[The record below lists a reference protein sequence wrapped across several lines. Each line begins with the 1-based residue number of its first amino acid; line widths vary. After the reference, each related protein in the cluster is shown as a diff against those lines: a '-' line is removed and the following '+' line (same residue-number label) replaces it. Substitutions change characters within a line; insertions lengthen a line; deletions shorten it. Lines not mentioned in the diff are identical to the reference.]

1 MNRISRYFPLLLI
14 LFAGSGCSA
23 LIYEIVWYQLLQLAI
38 GSTAVS
44 LGFLLATFMGGLCI
58 GSVWLPRWQPG
69 RQHPARMFAMLEL
82 GIAILA
88 ILVRFGIPLIDSV
101 YFVGVEHGMPN
112 MLLRAFISAVCL
124 LPPTILMGASLPA
137 MVRWI
142 EVRSTEV
149 LSNGAL
155 GESAWATLYG
165 ANTAGAVF
173 GCLFAGFYLLRN
185 YNTTVA
191 TLAAAAINLAVAG
204 ISFMLAKRVELQP
217 HPSGWGPERGFPAEQ
232 PRDDGASSQANSQ
245 AEVVAT
251 SQVPAVSRAT
261 AVSQMEVLRQ
271 DGNLP
276 IYIAVALSGAC
287 ALGGEVVWTR
297 LMGMLLG
304 NTVYVFSIILAVFLI
319 GLALGSIGASWI
331 LRSRPGVMHARAALG
346 WSQVLLTIAIAWTA
360 FMIADSLPYLPV
372 NPFLST
378 SPWFTFQFDLAR
390 CIWAVLPPA
399 ILWGASFPLGC
410 AAIVWHGRNSGATD
424 EDPGA
429 LVGGVYAA
437 NTLGAIVGALGV
449 SLALIPWIGT
459 RDSQRVLLAVSA
471 VAGLIVL
478 IPYLLRHWS
487 TQAVAWLTVSM
498 GVAVFLMVN
507 VDAVPGEL
515 IAYGRQMSINQ
526 NKSTILYTAE
536 GRNSSVAISK
546 WQNGAI
552 YVNVNGHVEATT
564 EIYDMKLQRMV
575 GHLPGLIHPNPKS
588 VLGIGFGAGV
598 SAGTFTRYPGIEH
611 ITICEIEPVI
621 PPTST
626 RFFGKQDYEVMNN
639 PRTHIIYDDA
649 RHYLLTTLDK
659 FDIIAS
665 DPLDVFVKGTAGLYS
680 KEYFERVKSRLNPGG
695 MFTLY
700 VPLYESDV
708 RTVKSELATF
718 FDVFPNGTVW
728 ANTIDG
734 QGYDMVFMGQV
745 EPLRINLDELNQRI
759 HRPDYAPVAQ
769 SLHDIDVGSLEALF
783 STYAGNQSDLEPWLR
798 GADINRDGDLRLQY
812 IAGWSIN
819 SRLENVIYRQMIAY
833 RRLPEQMFTGSP
845 ENVRY
850 MLDTMAGG
858 IK

>member
-58 GSVWLPRWQPG
+58 GSIWLPRWKPG
-69 RQHPARMFAMLEL
+69 QQHPARMFAMLEL

-112 MLLRAFISAVCL
+112 MLLRAFISAICL

-142 EVRSTEV
+142 EVRSTEE
-149 LSNGAL
+149 LSNGNL

-185 YNTTVA
+185 FDTTVA
-191 TLAAAAINLAVAG
+191 TLAAAAVNLAVAG
-204 ISFMLAKRVELQP
+204 ISFLLARRVESAPGALAQEP
-217 HPSGWGPERGFPAEQ
+217 ADER
-232 PRDDGASSQANSQ
+232 ASSPGDVPQA
-245 AEVVAT
+245 
-251 SQVPAVSRAT
+251 AVSHAT
-261 AVSQMEVLRQ
+261 AVSQMEVMRQ
-271 DGNLP
+271 EGNLP

-319 GLALGSIGASWI
+319 GLATGSIGASWI

-378 SPWFTFQFDLAR
+378 NPWFTFQFDLAR

-410 AAIVWHGRNSGATD
+410 AAVVWPGKNSS

-437 NTLGAIVGALGV
+437 NTLGAIIGALGV
-449 SLALIPWIGT
+449 SLALVPWIGT

-471 VAGLIVL
+471 VGGLIVL
-478 IPYLLRHWS
+478 IPYLRRHWS
-487 TQAVAWLTVSM
+487 MQAAAWLTASM

-564 EIYDMKLQRMV
+564 ELYDMKLQRMV

-626 RFFGKQDYEVMNN
+626 RFFGVQDYEVMNN

-680 KEYFERVKSRLNPGG
+680 KEYFERVKTRLNPGG

-759 HRPDYAPVAQ
+759 HRADYAPVAQ

-783 STYAGNQSDLEPWLR
+783 STYAGNKSDLEPWLR

-833 RRLPEQMFTGSP
+833 RRSPDQMFTGSP
-845 ENVRY
+845 ESVRY
-850 MLDTMAGG
+850 MLDTLAGG